1 MAQNDL
7 AVQFFGMGIFN
18 PQMAD
23 QAMLMLDMMD
33 FKGKDEIKLKVQQM
47 GTMAQALQQLG
58 AVASQGHAVE

>member
-1 MAQNDL
+1 
-7 AVQFFGMGIFN
+7 
-18 PQMAD
+18 
-23 QAMLMLDMMD
+23 MLLDMMD